1 MVMYE
6 KLREKRDISLSGPQ
20 SLPSS
25 NTPASDRHTLEDD
38 RLRCR
43 RYGLLDGA
51 SQAVTQGSGEHYL
64 SAFALLLH
72 AGPLQLGILSALP
85 QLIGTTAQL
94 ASMKLLRR
102 FPDRKSLVR
111 LGTIGQ
117 ALSWIPILILPLA
130 FPVWGPWLLIMGAA
144 MYFSCNHFTAP
155 TWTSFIADHLDQH
168 ERGAYFARRALIV
181 ATVSFG
187 ALCAAGGLL
196 SLWPPRTAWVGFV
209 LVFLAAGTARLFSAF
224 ALRPLPDLPHR
235 EPRSGHE
242 GFRAF
247 LRRSSRSFRRFL
259 LFSSLMHL
267 AVLVAGP
274 YFVLYMLR
282 DLHFSYLDYGG
293 WLAAG
298 VLGQLLTL
306 QGWGRFADRFG
317 NKALLSITGFI
328 VPVLPMFYLLTTS
341 ALFMMGV
348 NFFSGMIWAGLAL
361 GLQNYV
367 FDAVPDEDRAT
378 GFAVY
383 STVNAVGW
391 CCGALLGSWLIAAL
405 PSRFE
410 WAGLSLGSSLPIV
423 FFLSG
428 VLRLVISIGLMGRFH
443 EPRAVEQAQLSRL
456 MLELPLLKPM
466 RQVRQWVASPLLRL
480 GR

>member
-1 MVMYE
+1 V
-6 KLREKRDISLSGPQ
+6 KPLEKRDISLSSPQ
-20 SLPSS
+20 GLAS
-25 NTPASDRHTLEDD
+25 TPLLASDRHTPDDD

-51 SQAVTQGSGEHYL
+51 AQAVTQGSGEHYL

-94 ASMKLLRR
+94 ASVKLLRR

-111 LGTIGQ
+111 IGTIGQ
-117 ALSWIPILILPLA
+117 ALSWIPILLLPLA
-130 FPVWGPWLLIMGAA
+130 FPAWGPWLLIVGAA
-144 MYFSCNHFTAP
+144 LYFACTQFTAP

-168 ERGAYFARRALIV
+168 ERGAYFAHRALIV
-181 ATVSFG
+181 AAVSFV

-196 SLWPPRTAWVGFV
+196 SLWTSNTAWIGFV
-209 LVFLAAGTARLFSAF
+209 LIFLAAGTARLFSAF
-224 ALRPLPDLPHR
+224 ALRPVPDLPHP

-247 LRRSSRSFRRFL
+247 LRQSSRSFHRFL
-259 LFSSLMHL
+259 LFSGFMHF
-267 AVLVAGP
+267 AVLIAGP

-298 VLGQLLTL
+298 VLGQLLTVRA
-306 QGWGRFADRFG
+306 WGRFADRFG

-328 VPVLPMFYLLTTS
+328 VPVLPMCYMLTTN
-341 ALFMMGV
+341 ALFMTGV

-367 FDAVPDEDRAT
+367 FDAVHGEDRAKAV
-378 GFAVY
+378 AVY
-383 STVNAVGW
+383 STINAIGW
-391 CCGALLGSWLIAAL
+391 CGGALVGSWLIATL
-405 PSRFE
+405 PVQFE
-410 WAGLSLGSSLPIV
+410 WAGVTPASNLPVV
-423 FFLSG
+423 FFVSG
-428 VLRLVISIGLMGRFH
+428 VLRLVISAGLMGGFH
-443 EPRAVEQAQLSRL
+443 EPRSVEQASLSTL
-456 MLELPLLKPM
+456 LLELPLLKPM
-466 RQVRQWVASPLLRL
+466 RQWVASPLLRL
-480 GR
+480 GK

>member
-1 MVMYE
+1 M
-6 KLREKRDISLSGPQ
+6 SGLHGLASTP
-20 SLPSS
+20 PHSS
-25 NTPASDRHTLEDD
+25 TRHTPEHD
-38 RLRCR
+38 RLHCR
-43 RYGLLDGA
+43 RYGLFDGA

-64 SAFALLLH
+64 SAFALLLQ

-94 ASMKLLRR
+94 ASVKLLRR

-111 LGTIGQ
+111 IGTLGQ
-117 ALSWIPILILPLA
+117 AVSWIPILLLPLA
-130 FPVWGPWLLIMGAA
+130 YPAWGPWLLILGVAL
-144 MYFSCNHFTAP
+144 YFACNHFTAP

-168 ERGAYFARRALIV
+168 ERGAYFARRAAIV
-181 ATVSFG
+181 AAVSFG

-196 SLWPPRTAWVGFV
+196 SLWPPRTAWIGFV
-209 LVFLAAGTARLFSAF
+209 LIFLAAGTARLFSAF
-224 ALRPLPDLPHR
+224 ALRPVPDLPHP

-247 LRRSSRSFRRFL
+247 LRQSSRSFRRFL
-259 LFSSLMHL
+259 LFSSSMHL
-267 AVLVAGP
+267 AVLIAGP

-282 DLHFSYLDYGG
+282 DLHLSYLDYGG

-306 QGWGRFADRFG
+306 QTWGRFADRFG

-328 VPVLPMFYLLTTS
+328 VPVLPMCYLLTTNV
-341 ALFMMGV
+341 LFMTGV

-367 FDAVPDEDRAT
+367 FDAVQGEDRAKAV
-378 GFAVY
+378 AVY

-405 PSRFE
+405 PSQFE
-410 WAGLSLGSSLPIV
+410 WASLSLASNLPVV
-423 FFLSG
+423 FFVSG
-428 VLRLVISIGLMGRFH
+428 VLRLVISAGLMGGFH
-443 EPRAVEQAQLSRL
+443 EPRAVEQAPLPRL
-456 MLELPLLKPM
+456 LLELPLLKPM
-466 RQVRQWVASPLLRL
+466 RQWVASPLFRL
-480 GR
+480 GK

>member
-1 MVMYE
+1 M
-6 KLREKRDISLSGPQ
+6 
-20 SLPSS
+20 
-25 NTPASDRHTLEDD
+25 
-38 RLRCR
+38 
-43 RYGLLDGA
+43 LDGA
-51 SQAVTQGSGEHYL
+51 SQAVTQGSGEHFL

-72 AGPLQLGILSALP
+72 AGPFQLGILSALP

-94 ASMKLLRR
+94 ASVKLLRC

-111 LGTIGQ
+111 LGTVGQ
-117 ALSWIPILILPLA
+117 ALSWIPILLLPLA
-130 FPVWGPWLLIMGAA
+130 FPAWGPWLLIMGAA
-144 MYFSCNHFTAP
+144 IYFACNHFTAP

-168 ERGAYFARRALIV
+168 ERGAYFARRASIV
-181 ATVSFG
+181 AAVSFG

-196 SLWPPRTAWVGFV
+196 SLWPRHTAWIGFV
-209 LVFLAAGTARLFSAF
+209 LIFLAAGTARLFSAA
-224 ALRPLPDLPHR
+224 ALRPVPDLPHR

-242 GFRAF
+242 GFRVF
-247 LRRSSRSFRRFL
+247 LRNSSRSFRRFL

-267 AVLVAGP
+267 AVLIAGP

-282 DLHFSYLDYGG
+282 DLHFSYLTYGA

-328 VPVLPMFYLLTTS
+328 VPILPMFYMVTTN
-341 ALFMMGV
+341 AIFIMGV

-367 FDAVPDEDRAT
+367 FDAVPEEDRAT
-378 GFAVY
+378 AVAVY
-383 STVNAVGW
+383 STLNAVGW
-391 CCGALLGSWLIAAL
+391 CCGALMGSWLIAAL

-410 WAGLSLGSSLPIV
+410 WAGWSWGSSLPVV
-423 FFLSG
+423 FFVSG
-428 VLRLVISIGLMGRFH
+428 VLRLLISVGLMRQFH
-443 EPRAVEQAQLSRL
+443 EPRAVEQAPLSRL
-456 MLELPLLKPM
+456 LLELPLLTP
-466 RQVRQWVASPLLRL
+466 VRHIQQWIASPLLRL